1 MQFKDIKSIN
11 KLLLDLEGKNKPGEI
26 YVDNL
31 HSPYIKFNEQFA
43 LPQSAIT
50 RPEIPAISDYVQILI
65 KMLPEAIEGTSLL
78 PEPRPKKETGKLFF
92 VRPILFEDKKFM
104 YVFSTDMQYLGG
116 ARPEE
121 IKKQS
126 AQNLTPSV
134 MTDRIYFQAKVFP
147 VENFT
152 EEADFVTDFKA
163 VRFRGGVFRLDADRE
178 AESKP
183 RRFSEI
189 FDELDFSDLESK
201 IREELGINSEIWPMG
216 RVYSPIGIDYLSLSL
231 RFLKPSLPK
240 IIREF
245 RKYYKILNPG
255 EEGVSEEITKAF
267 HQYLFKHE
275 TSRTQSRSGNM
286 LWKIHFTEFND
297 STE

>member
-1 MQFKDIKSIN
+1 MQIKDLKSLN
-11 KLLLDLEGKNKPGEI
+11 HQLQNLEGKNKKGEV

-31 HSPYIKFNEQFA
+31 HSPYIKFSEEFVIPA
-43 LPQSAIT
+43 SSITKPEFSAIV
-50 RPEIPAISDYVQILI
+50 DFVQILVKFI
-65 KMLPEAIEGTSLL
+65 PEAIEGTSLL

-116 ARPEE
+116 AKPEE
-121 IKKQS
+121 IKKAA
-126 AQNLTPSV
+126 AQNLSPSV
-134 MTDRIYFQAKVFP
+134 ISDRIYFQAKVFP
-147 VENFT
+147 VESFI
-152 EEADFVTDFKA
+152 EEGDQVSDFQS
-163 VRFRGGVFRLDADRE
+163 VRFQGGVFRIESDRE
-178 AESKP
+178 AENKP
-183 RRFSEI
+183 RKFSEI

-216 RVYSPIGIDYLSLSL
+216 RVYSPIGIDYLALSM

-240 IIREF
+240 IMREF
-245 RKYYKILNPG
+245 RKYYRILSPG
-255 EEGVSEEITKAF
+255 TEGVSPEITKAY

-275 TSRTQSRSGNM
+275 TSRTLSRSGNM

-297 STE
+297 ARE

>member
-1 MQFKDIKSIN
+1 MQIKDIQSIN
-11 KLLLDLEGKNKPGEI
+11 KVLLDLEGKNKPGEI

-31 HSPYIKFNEQFA
+31 HSPYIKFNEHYE
-43 LPQSAIT
+43 LPQSSIT
-50 RPEIPAISDYVQILI
+50 KPEFPAILEYVKILM
-65 KMLPEAIEGTSLL
+65 KFLPEAIEGTSLL

-92 VRPILFEDKKFM
+92 VRPILFADRKFL

-116 ARPEE
+116 AKPDE
-121 IKKQS
+121 IKKS
-126 AQNLTPSV
+126 AAQNLTPSV
-134 MTDRIYFQAKVFP
+134 LTDRIYFQSKIFP
-147 VENFT
+147 IESVVE
-152 EEADFVTDFKA
+152 EGDFVTDFKS
-163 VRFRGGVFRLDADRE
+163 VRFLGGIFRLDVDRN

-189 FDELDFSDLESK
+189 FDELDFSEMEAK

-231 RFLKPSLPK
+231 RFLKPSLPS

-245 RKYYKILNPG
+245 RKYYSVLDPG
-255 EEGVSEEITKAF
+255 EGGVSPETRNAF
-267 HQYLFKHE
+267 HQFLFKHE

-286 LWKIHFTEFND
+286 LWKIHFTEFYD
-297 STE
+297 AQE